1 MSQETI
7 TKISYLLIEH
17 DKKIN
22 TNEQLLLNVFSYLY
36 NKIDEVS
43 LKIDECNNKINVSIL
58 SYSSSVNKITDI
70 NETTDVN
77 KKTDVNETTD
87 VNKKTDVN
95 KTEHTNNKIVRK
107 KKHRSLLYYI
117 IKPYKYK
124 QLLKKKLI
132 LESEIAYKNKIKQE
146 IIEAERKK
154 QEEMIKRTNEKRT
167 STRNQIS
174 KILKKQ

>member
-1 MSQETI
+1 MSQEAI

-70 NETTDVN
+70 NETIDVDKKSDANNKQDVN
-77 KKTDVNETTD
+77 KKTDI
-87 VNKKTDVN
+87 N
-95 KTEHTNNKIVRK
+95 KTVRK
-107 KKHRSLLYYI
+107 KKHRSLWYYI
-117 IKPYKYK
+117 TKPYKYK
-124 QLLKKKLI
+124 QLLKRKLI
-132 LESEIAYKNKIKQE
+132 LESEIDYKNKIKQE

>member
-1 MSQETI
+1 MSQEAI

-70 NETTDVN
+70 NETTDVDKKTNVN
-77 KKTDVNETTD
+77 KKADVAEKQD
-87 VNKKTDVN
+87 VNKKTDIN
-95 KTEHTNNKIVRK
+95 KTVRK
-107 KKHRSLLYYI
+107 KKHRSLWYYI
-117 IKPYKYK
+117 TKPYKYK

-132 LESEIAYKNKIKQE
+132 LESEIDYKNKIKQE